1 MLTLGRE
8 SVQCYSGCSSRT
20 GKELWWAVLLELA
33 DVGPTG
39 QFLKMFKYLLREGV
53 IGNQRTV
60 FVSSGGRHPIFH
72 LHFR

>member
-8 SVQCYSGCSSRT
+8 SVQYYSGCSRT

-60 FVSSGGRHPIFH
+60 FVSSGGKHPIFH